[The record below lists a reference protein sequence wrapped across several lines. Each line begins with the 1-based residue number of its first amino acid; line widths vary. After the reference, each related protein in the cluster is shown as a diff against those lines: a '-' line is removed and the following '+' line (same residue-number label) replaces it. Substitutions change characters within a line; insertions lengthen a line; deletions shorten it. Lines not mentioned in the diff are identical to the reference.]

1 MFSMFSKHV
10 KGYRDAALLV
20 AAALAIG
27 AGYDVLRAADW
38 SAIMDTANEVITEG
52 DQWQPL
58 AP

>member
-1 MFSMFSKHV
+1 MIKKHLR
-10 KGYRDAALLV
+10 GYRDAALIV

-38 SAIMDTANEVITEG
+38 SAIMATANETITEG
-52 DQWQPL
+52 DKWQPL